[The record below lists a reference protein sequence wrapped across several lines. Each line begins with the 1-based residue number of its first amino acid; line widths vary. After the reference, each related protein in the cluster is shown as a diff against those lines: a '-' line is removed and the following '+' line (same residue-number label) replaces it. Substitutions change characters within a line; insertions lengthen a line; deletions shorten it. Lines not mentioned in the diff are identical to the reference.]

1 MRGKIDC
8 FLLCDNLST
17 SEELLQELQR
27 SKTVQHVN
35 LLVTADFA
43 AETQAPEGC
52 SQIVVDNVASTQSL
66 KAIAKA
72 AEAEYVLLSIKPTKL
87 ELGYYAFRSLL
98 SG

>member
-17 SEELLQELQR
+17 SEDLLQELQR

-52 SQIVVDNVASTQSL
+52 SQKVPL
-66 KAIAKA
+66 
-72 AEAEYVLLSIKPTKL
+72 
-87 ELGYYAFRSLL
+87 
-98 SG
+98 